1 MINRWLRPTSYN
13 SIILLLAMGVF
24 AALFGWISYNLI
36 HLGMEN
42 YRFLRQFGTL
52 AVMEGGLGQLVEII
66 LYGYLSLAFYL
77 GFKICEVELVHR
89 WRTPAPHGSCPPDQ
103 TK

>member
-1 MINRWLRPTSYN
+1 MIRRWLKPTSYN
-13 SIILLLAMGVF
+13 SVILFIAMGAF
-24 AALFGWISYNLI
+24 AALFGWNSYNLI

-42 YRFLRQFGTL
+42 YRFLRQFGTV

-77 GFKICEVELVHR
+77 GFKVCEVELVNR
-89 WRTPAPHGSCPPDQ
+89 WRNRQPSQ
-103 TK
+103 